1 MGSLGNRWLPK
12 EMNPEVRPKR
22 PAQISQE
29 KEVEVDELK
38 RTVQMFETICVKP

>member
-1 MGSLGNRWLPK
+1 MGSLADRWLPK
-12 EMNPEVRPKR
+12 EMTSEVRPKR